1 MAYLYIGNQR
11 VTPILAGG
19 ENYKLVTL
27 AETDIDITLYTY
39 TIYEATSNALS
50 SLTLTLP
57 ENVDDEF
64 IAQINFTSGY
74 PKTDIIL
81 NSNIEWIGDNVSE
94 TQGFITRANCRYSII
109 FYYTGTVVRGV
120 IQGTNIES

>member
-1 MAYLYIGNQR
+1 MAYLYIGNQK

-19 ENYKLVTL
+19 ESYRVVTL
-27 AETDIDITLYTY
+27 TETDIDITLYPY
-39 TIYEATSNALS
+39 TIYEATSNSLN
-50 SLTLTLP
+50 SLTLTLS
-57 ENVDDEF
+57 EDIDDEF
-64 IAQINFTSGY
+64 IAQVNFTSGY

-81 NSNIEWIGDNVSE
+81 NSDIEWIGDNVSE
-94 TQGFITRANCRYSII
+94 TQGFVPRANCNYSII

>member
-19 ENYKLVTL
+19 ESYKTVTL
-27 AETDIDITLYTY
+27 TNTDIDITLYSY
-39 TIYEATSNALS
+39 TIYEATNPLT
-50 SLTLTLP
+50 SLKITLP
-57 ENVDDEF
+57 ENLDDEF
-64 IAQINFTSGY
+64 IAQINFTSGSTR
-74 PKTDIIL
+74 TDIL
-81 NSNIEWIGDNVSE
+81 PSEIEWIGDNVSE
-94 TQGFITRANCRYSII
+94 TQGFIPRVNCNYSII